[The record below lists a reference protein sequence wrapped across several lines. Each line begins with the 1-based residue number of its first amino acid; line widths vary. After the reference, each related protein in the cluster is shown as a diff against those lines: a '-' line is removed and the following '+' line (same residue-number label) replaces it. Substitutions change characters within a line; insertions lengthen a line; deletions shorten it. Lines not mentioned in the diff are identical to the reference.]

1 MLEDLPVRTAS
12 TMMLVR
18 EAPTVEVLMVKRNY
32 AIDHFSGA
40 MVFPGGKVEPSDTDP
55 AWAGQAQGWDDI
67 PEAERGPRIS
77 AIRETFEECGI
88 LPAVH
93 GYAADPEGTKALRS
107 AMDRGEASFLGY
119 LQAQG
124 LRPDLRAL
132 SLFARWRTP
141 PVVAKRFDTYFYL
154 VEAPTEQ
161 VAQADGRETVSA
173 EWIAAGTALEL
184 AARGERTIV
193 FPTRMNLSLLART
206 TSIADAV
213 AAAALRPAH
222 VVEPAIEL
230 HGGARFLRLHD
241 ADGYGPVLEP
251 LHI

>member
-1 MLEDLPVRTAS
+1 MPEDLPVRTAS

-18 EAPTVEVLMVKRNY
+18 EAPAVEVLMVKRNH

-88 LPAVH
+88 LPAVQ
-93 GYAADPEGTKALRS
+93 GYAADPGGTKALRS

-141 PVVAKRFDTYFYL
+141 PVVPKRFDTYFYL
-154 VEAPTEQ
+154 VEAPAEQ

-206 TSIADAV
+206 ASIADAV
-213 AAAALRPAH
+213 KAAALRPAR
-222 VVEPAIEL
+222 VVEPMVEL
-230 HGGARFLRLHD
+230 QGGQRFLRLRD
-241 ADGYGPVLEP
+241 EDGYGPVLEP
-251 LHI
+251 LAF